1 MVPLRLTVFLVVLS
15 LSFGLSNPAW
25 SEKPQTA
32 QDEGI
37 SFQKKNSQDEES
49 SKEQNLFFSPLK
61 PNGNQTFL
69 VLDPDGK
76 SPLDY
81 ERFLAPLDELDKQ
94 PKR

>member
-1 MVPLRLTVFLVVLS
+1 
-15 LSFGLSNPAW
+15 LSNPAW

-37 SFQKKNSQDEES
+37 SFQKKNPQDEES
-49 SKEQNLFFSPLK
+49 AKEQDLFFPPLK

-69 VLDPDGK
+69 VLDADGK
-76 SPLDY
+76 SPADY